1 MSCDIKTQKGIYIHI
16 PFCISK
22 CIYCDFCSAPADD
35 DAKERYVNALCA
47 EIAHAGKEAEKN
59 GDDRSI
65 STVFFGGGTPSILP
79 AQLFVKIMC
88 EVREAFS
95 VSEDAEITVECNP
108 GTLTA
113 GKLRAYRSMGVNRL
127 SIGLQSPDNRELR
140 ALGRIHTYEQFE
152 ESYYAARDAGF
163 DNINIDIMSAV
174 PYQTVT
180 GYQSNLEKIV
190 KLNPEHI
197 SAYSLIVEEGTP
209 LFGMV
214 ERSGGDILPTED
226 EDRQMYALT
235 KKILADA
242 GYHRYEIS
250 NYARPGYACRHNIGY
265 WTGVEYLGL
274 GLGASSLVGG
284 KRFQVTADLNR
295 YLVFTKEELAA
306 GAQYEEIHELSRQER
321 MEEFMFLGLRLTGG
335 VRTAEFERRFGVA
348 MEAVYGEVIERLLK
362 EGLLEASVQ
371 TDSHIRL
378 TEYGLDVST
387 YALAE
392 FLQ

>member
-1 MSCDIKTQKGIYIHI
+1 MI
-16 PFCISK
+16 
-22 CIYCDFCSAPADD
+22 
-35 DAKERYVNALCA
+35 L
-47 EIAHAGKEAEKN
+47 
-59 GDDRSI
+59 SI
-65 STVFFGGGTPSILP
+65 SGSL
-79 AQLFVKIMC
+79 A
-88 EVREAFS
+88 
-95 VSEDAEITVECNP
+95 
-108 GTLTA
+108 
-113 GKLRAYRSMGVNRL
+113 
-127 SIGLQSPDNRELR
+127 
-140 ALGRIHTYEQFE
+140 
-152 ESYYAARDAGF
+152 
-163 DNINIDIMSAV
+163 
-174 PYQTVT
+174 
-180 GYQSNLEKIV
+180 
-190 KLNPEHI
+190 I
-197 SAYSLIVEEGTP
+197 S
-209 LFGMV
+209 
-214 ERSGGDILPTED
+214 R
-226 EDRQMYALT
+226 
-235 KKILADA
+235 
-242 GYHRYEIS
+242 
-250 NYARPGYACRHNIGY
+250 
-265 WTGVEYLGL
+265 YLGL

>member
-265 WTGVEYLGL
+265 WIGVEYLGL

-362 EGLLEASVQ
+362 EGLLEAAVQ